1 MVNMYMDDSVVDVH
15 HVRHWTQG
23 LNYNTWN
30 PFLGSPEL
38 KNSNVISWPKRPHL
52 LGVLVVLLLLLHLF
66 PANSSLLVWLQQ
78 RETCP
83 QLSLQKQLCRRH
95 SCCRVWRG
103 PVTQKQVCK
112 LMINTK
118 S

>member
-1 MVNMYMDDSVVDVH
+1 MYMDNSVVDVH

-38 KNSNVISWPKRPHL
+38 KNSNVIWPKRPHL
-52 LGVLVVLLLLLHLF
+52 LGVLVMLLLLLHLF

-83 QLSLQKQLCRRH
+83 QLSLEKLEQEGVLEK
-95 SCCRVWRG
+95 
-103 PVTQKQVCK
+103 VTHLLSLSPRK
-112 LMINTK
+112 LEA
-118 S
+118 